1 MNRSEMIAAISDDAG
16 LTKATAS
23 LALDTFIKHVS
34 KTLASGG
41 DVTLSGFG
49 TFSVSE
55 RAARVGRNPRTGET
69 VEIAAAKSP
78 KFKPAKA
85 LKDAVN

>member
-1 MNRSEMIAAISDDAG
+1 MITAISDDVG
-16 LTKATAS
+16 LTKTAAG
-23 LALDTFIKHVS
+23 LVLDSFIKHVS
-34 KTLASGG
+34 QTLASGG

-55 RAARVGRNPRTGET
+55 RSARVGRNPRTGES
-69 VEIAAAKSP
+69 VDIAAAKSP